1 MSEMA
6 SESLLNFVGKYT
18 KNDREVAVCQR
29 RGYRME
35 SWTYARIIG
44 QANRVARELEV
55 RGLGK
60 GDAALSWGPNSAE
73 WIVAFL
79 GCVLRG
85 VVIVPID
92 DGSALQF
99 AERVARAVK
108 AKFVFRAN
116 AHQEM
121 DALPSLSFESLGE
134 MTAKHDASFY
144 PSPQLSRQ
152 DTLEVIF
159 TSGTTAEP
167 RGVVISHG
175 NILANIERLELEI
188 HKYLK
193 YERLVHPLRF
203 LNLLP
208 LSHVFGQFMGM
219 FVPLLLGGE
228 TYFLDSLNPSEIMQ
242 TVRKNRISV
251 VASVPRVLDTLRNK
265 VERDYEAR

>member
-60 GDAALSWGPNSAE
+60 GDAALLWGPNSAE

-99 AERVARAVK
+99 AERVAREVK
-108 AKFVFRAN
+108 AKFG
-116 AHQEM
+116 
-121 DALPSLSFESLGE
+121 S
-134 MTAKHDASFY
+134 
-144 PSPQLSRQ
+144 
-152 DTLEVIF
+152 
-159 TSGTTAEP
+159 
-167 RGVVISHG
+167 
-175 NILANIERLELEI
+175 
-188 HKYLK
+188 
-193 YERLVHPLRF
+193 
-203 LNLLP
+203 
-208 LSHVFGQFMGM
+208 
-219 FVPLLLGGE
+219 
-228 TYFLDSLNPSEIMQ
+228 DSLREQIGRAH
-242 TVRKNRISV
+242 V
-251 VASVPRVLDTLRNK
+251 
-265 VERDYEAR
+265 

>member
-44 QANRVARELEV
+44 QANRVARALEV

-99 AERVARAVK
+99 AERVAREVK

-121 DALPSLSFESLGE
+121 DALPSLSFESHGE
-134 MTAKHDASFY
+134 MRSEEHTSELQ
-144 PSPQLSRQ
+144 SP
-152 DTLEVIF
+152 D
-159 TSGTTAEP
+159 
-167 RGVVISHG
+167 H
-175 NILANIERLELEI
+175 
-188 HKYLK
+188 
-193 YERLVHPLRF
+193 LVCR
-203 LNLLP
+203 
-208 LSHVFGQFMGM
+208 
-219 FVPLLLGGE
+219 LLLEKKKGE
-228 TYFLDSLNPSEIMQ
+228 HQPLPVEPSYYAE
-242 TVRKNRISV
+242 
-251 VASVPRVLDTLRNK
+251 
-265 VERDYEAR
+265 

>member
-60 GDAALSWGPNSAE
+60 GDAALLWGPNSAE

-99 AERVARAVK
+99 AERVAREVK

-175 NILANIERLELEI
+175 SLARCLACLFRRCSGPRWSSPIL
-188 HKYLK
+188 
-193 YERLVHPLRF
+193 
-203 LNLLP
+203 
-208 LSHVFGQFMGM
+208 
-219 FVPLLLGGE
+219 
-228 TYFLDSLNPSEIMQ
+228 
-242 TVRKNRISV
+242 
-251 VASVPRVLDTLRNK
+251 
-265 VERDYEAR
+265 